1 MSKKPKYV
9 DVMEINNSESKD
21 KLMVDVTVVAPI
33 SLVCAVFSAKIWFNF
48 ITASYV
54 LQTANFAKP
63 LIYKSN
69 FLMFNNTI
77 RQFSCGLIGILLVT
91 LSACQSLPS
100 LSHSANSVKK
110 LSRQIKDANDIDDIK
125 AIAKQAKVTKD
136 LVNAD
141 IKAIKAL
148 YAQLDQ
154 HVSKRWGKGNSEL
167 PEKKKY
173 VKYTNDYQ
181 ARTIV
186 DFEKGIVRVETLA
199 KNSPVNTLKQAVT
212 TTLLTADDPSKT
224 DIFSS
229 SAPSITGV
237 PFLYPQVI
245 DHDGKP
251 VRYRWRA
258 QRYANYLVTNKLKKS
273 RSNGKT
279 VYAVEFN
286 LAAQHEHLRQ
296 EKYSQYV
303 LAAAKRYGLSPAL
316 IYGIIETESSF
327 NPYAVSRANAY
338 GLMQVVP
345 ATAGKDVY
353 KLVKNKS
360 GEPTKTVLFSPENN
374 IDIGS
379 AYLHILQT
387 RYLVNVRDKVSQ
399 EYSMISAY
407 NGGTGNVLKT
417 FDSNRTR
424 AMNKINQTSTSNVY
438 KKLRY
443 NHPRTESQNYLEKV
457 TKAKKHYE

>member
-1 MSKKPKYV
+1 
-9 DVMEINNSESKD
+9 
-21 KLMVDVTVVAPI
+21 
-33 SLVCAVFSAKIWFNF
+33 
-48 ITASYV
+48 
-54 LQTANFAKP
+54 
-63 LIYKSN
+63 
-69 FLMFNNTI
+69 MFNNI
-77 RQFSCGLIGILLVT
+77 VRQSTFVSIGLVLLT
-91 LSACQSLPS
+91 LSGCESIP
-100 LSHSANSVKK
+100 LSFDSADSVKQ
-110 LSRQIKDANDIDDIK
+110 LSKQIKEADSIEDVK
-125 AIAKQAKVTKD
+125 AIAKQAKVTRNQ
-136 LVNAD
+136 VRAD

-148 YAQLDQ
+148 YAELDQ
-154 HVSKRWGKGNSEL
+154 KVNKKWGKNNSEL

-186 DFEKGIVRVETLA
+186 DFDKGTVRVETLTTS
-199 KNSPVNTLKQAVT
+199 SPLDTLKQAVT
-212 TTLLTADDPSKT
+212 TTLLTTADPTKT

-229 SAPSITGV
+229 DAPDTEGV
-237 PFLYPQVI
+237 PFLYPQVM
-245 DHDGKP
+245 DHDGKL
-251 VRYRWRA
+251 VQYRWRA
-258 QRYANYLVTNKLKKS
+258 ERYANYLVSNKLKKS
-273 RSNGKT
+273 SSNGST

-286 LAAQHEHLRQ
+286 LVAQHEHLRQ

-303 LAAAKRYGLSPAL
+303 IAAAKRYNLSPAL

-327 NPYAVSRANAY
+327 NPYAVSPANAY

-345 ATAGKDVY
+345 ATAGRDVY
-353 KLVKNKS
+353 NLVKKKS
-360 GEPTKTVLFSPENN
+360 GEPSKEVLFSPENN

-387 RYLVNVRDKVSQ
+387 RYLVKVTNKLSQ

-417 FDSNRTR
+417 FDTDRTR

-443 NHPRTESQNYLEKV
+443 NHPRTESRNYLEKV
-457 TKAKKHYE
+457 TKAKKNYE

>member
-1 MSKKPKYV
+1 
-9 DVMEINNSESKD
+9 
-21 KLMVDVTVVAPI
+21 
-33 SLVCAVFSAKIWFNF
+33 
-48 ITASYV
+48 
-54 LQTANFAKP
+54 
-63 LIYKSN
+63 
-69 FLMFNNTI
+69 MFNNI
-77 RQFSCGLIGILLVT
+77 VRQSTFVSIGLVLLT
-91 LSACQSLPS
+91 LSGCESIP
-100 LSHSANSVKK
+100 LSFDSADSVKQ
-110 LSRQIKDANDIDDIK
+110 LSKQIKEADSIEDVK
-125 AIAKQAKVTKD
+125 AIAKQAKVTRNQ
-136 LVNAD
+136 VRAD

-148 YAQLDQ
+148 YAELDQ
-154 HVSKRWGKGNSEL
+154 KVNKKWGKNNSEL

-186 DFEKGIVRVETLA
+186 DFDKGTVRVETLTTS
-199 KNSPVNTLKQAVT
+199 SPLDTLKQAVT
-212 TTLLTADDPSKT
+212 TTLLTTADPTKT

-229 SAPSITGV
+229 DAPDTEGV
-237 PFLYPQVI
+237 PFLYPQVM
-245 DHDGKP
+245 DHDGKL
-251 VRYRWRA
+251 VQYRWRA
-258 QRYANYLVTNKLKKS
+258 ERYANYLVSNKLKKS
-273 RSNGKT
+273 SSNGST

-286 LAAQHEHLRQ
+286 LVAQHEHLRQ

-303 LAAAKRYGLSPAL
+303 IAAAKRYNLSPAL

-327 NPYAVSRANAY
+327 NPYAVSPANAY

-345 ATAGKDVY
+345 ATAGRDVY
-353 KLVKNKS
+353 NLVKKKS
-360 GEPTKTVLFSPENN
+360 GEPTKEVLFSPKNN

-387 RYLVNVRDKVSQ
+387 RYLVKVTNKLSQ

-417 FDSNRTR
+417 FDTDRTR

-443 NHPRTESQNYLEKV
+443 NHPRTESRNYLEKV
-457 TKAKKHYE
+457 TKAKKNYE

>member
-1 MSKKPKYV
+1 MFHNIVRQSAV
-9 DVMEINNSESKD
+9 VSIGLVLLTLSGCES
-21 KLMVDVTVVAPI
+21 I
-33 SLVCAVFSAKIWFNF
+33 SLSFDSAD
-48 ITASYV
+48 
-54 LQTANFAKP
+54 
-63 LIYKSN
+63 
-69 FLMFNNTI
+69 
-77 RQFSCGLIGILLVT
+77 
-91 LSACQSLPS
+91 
-100 LSHSANSVKK
+100 SVKQ
-110 LSRQIKDANDIDDIK
+110 LSKQIKEADDLDDVK
-125 AIAKQAKVTKD
+125 AIAKQAKVTRD
-136 LVNAD
+136 LVRAD

-148 YAQLDQ
+148 YAELDQ
-154 HVSKRWGKGNSEL
+154 KVNKKWGKGNSEL

-186 DFEKGIVRVETLA
+186 DFDKGTVRVETLTT
-199 KNSPVNTLKQAVT
+199 NSPLDTLKQAVT
-212 TTLLTADDPSKT
+212 TTLLTTADPTKT

-229 SAPSITGV
+229 DAPDTEGV
-237 PFLYPQVI
+237 PFLYPQVM
-245 DHDGKP
+245 DHDGKL
-251 VRYRWRA
+251 VQYRWRA
-258 QRYANYLVTNKLKKS
+258 ERYSNYLVSNKLKKS
-273 RSNGKT
+273 SSNGKT

-286 LAAQHEHLRQ
+286 LVAQHEHLRQ

-303 LAAAKRYGLSPAL
+303 IAAAKRYNLSPAL

-327 NPYAVSRANAY
+327 NPYAVSPANAY

-345 ATAGKDVY
+345 ATAGRDVY
-353 KLVKNKS
+353 NLVKKKS
-360 GEPTKTVLFSPENN
+360 GEPSKEVLFSPENN

-387 RYLVNVRDKVSQ
+387 RYLVKVSNKVSQ

-417 FDSNRTR
+417 FDTDRTR

-443 NHPRTESQNYLEKV
+443 DHPRTESQNYLEKV
-457 TKAKKHYE
+457 TKAKKNYE

>member
-1 MSKKPKYV
+1 MFHNIVRQSA
-9 DVMEINNSESKD
+9 
-21 KLMVDVTVVAPI
+21 VVSI
-33 SLVCAVFSAKIWFNF
+33 GLV
-48 ITASYV
+48 
-54 LQTANFAKP
+54 
-63 LIYKSN
+63 
-69 FLMFNNTI
+69 
-77 RQFSCGLIGILLVT
+77 LLT
-91 LSACQSLPS
+91 LSGCESIP
-100 LSHSANSVKK
+100 LSFDSADSVKQ
-110 LSRQIKDANDIDDIK
+110 LSKQIKEADDLDDVK
-125 AIAKQAKVTKD
+125 AIAKQAKVTRD
-136 LVNAD
+136 LVRAD

-148 YAQLDQ
+148 YAELDQ
-154 HVSKRWGKGNSEL
+154 KVNKKWGKGNSEL

-186 DFEKGIVRVETLA
+186 DFDKGTVRVETLTT
-199 KNSPVNTLKQAVT
+199 NSPLDTLKQGVT
-212 TTLLTADDPSKT
+212 TTLLTTADPTKT

-229 SAPSITGV
+229 DAPDTEGV
-237 PFLYPQVI
+237 PFLYPQVM
-245 DHDGKP
+245 DHDGKL
-251 VRYRWRA
+251 VQYRWRA
-258 QRYANYLVTNKLKKS
+258 ERYSNYLVSNKLKKS
-273 RSNGKT
+273 SSNGKT

-286 LAAQHEHLRQ
+286 LVAQHEHLRQ

-303 LAAAKRYGLSPAL
+303 IAAAKRYNLSPAL

-327 NPYAVSRANAY
+327 NPYAVSPANAY

-345 ATAGKDVY
+345 ATAGRDVY
-353 KLVKNKS
+353 NLVKKKS
-360 GEPTKTVLFSPENN
+360 GEPTKEVLFSPENN

-387 RYLVNVRDKVSQ
+387 RYLVKVSNKVSQ

-417 FDSNRTR
+417 FDNDRTR

-443 NHPRTESQNYLEKV
+443 DHPRTESRNYLEKV
-457 TKAKKHYE
+457 TKAKKNYE